1 MPHPLMPKAT
11 AVWLVENTALS
22 FDQIA
27 EFCGLHSLEVQA
39 IADGEVAMGMQGL
52 DPLTA
57 GELSQDEL
65 ERCLADPAARLK
77 MAKPNIPQ
85 PKARTKGARYTPVS
99 KRQDRPDAIAWLLRN
114 HPEIADAQ
122 VAKLIGT
129 TKPTIN
135 AIRDRTHWNIQNI
148 KPQNPVGLGLCS
160 ATELDKA
167 VTVAR
172 NRSRRRAAQEAKDK
186 ARQEKQAA
194 AKAAAA
200 AAATAAP
207 PADAATPPAG
217 VPAEPAPTSMVP
229 AAPAQLPATPEVF
242 KTTEEVFKSPAAPA
256 TTPDSPHPD
265 GKLSSDADAPDR
277 DGPRDGQGENSTSG
291 G

>member
-27 EFCGLHSLEVQA
+27 DFCGLHALEVQA
-39 IADGEVAMGMQGL
+39 IADGEVAVGMQGL
-52 DPLTA
+52 DPIA
-57 GELSQDEL
+57 SGELAHDEL
-65 ERCLADPAARLK
+65 QRCLADPSARLK

-122 VAKLIGT
+122 IAKLIGT

-135 AIRDRTHWNIQNI
+135 GIRSRTHWNIQNI

-172 NRSRRRAAQEAKDK
+172 NRARRRAAQEAKAK
-186 ARQEKQAA
+186 ARQEKLAA
-194 AKAAAA
+194 AEAAA
-200 AAATAAP
+200 AAATAA
-207 PADAATPPAG
+207 ASAATPVGSVPPLTTG
-217 VPAEPAPTSMVP
+217 VPAEPAPTSVVP
-229 AAPAQLPATPEVF
+229 AEPAPLPSTP
-242 KTTEEVFKSPAAPA
+242 APMQ
-256 TTPDSPHPD
+256 PDAKPLA
-265 GKLSSDADAPDR
+265 GADAAER
-277 DGPRDGQGENSTSG
+277 GGQGENSTS
-291 G
+291 